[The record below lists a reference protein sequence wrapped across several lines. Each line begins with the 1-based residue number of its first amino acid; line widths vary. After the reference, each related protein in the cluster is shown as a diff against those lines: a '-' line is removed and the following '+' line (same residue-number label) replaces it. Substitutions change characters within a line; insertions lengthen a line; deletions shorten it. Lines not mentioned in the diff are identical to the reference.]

1 MKKRS
6 FREFAPSSWAIDNRT
21 TIFLLAIFVTILGLA
36 TYNGLPKENFPEV
49 KFPVIYVST
58 PYPGT
63 SAADIENLVTREIE
77 KEIKGTEGIK
87 KINSTSIQDYSMIF
101 VEFETGVE
109 MEEAKQDIKDAVDRA
124 KGELPTDLPNE
135 PSVTD
140 INFSEIP
147 VMFINLSG
155 NFDNVTLKRY
165 AEDIQDELEKRKEVL
180 RADIVGTREREIQVN
195 VDLFKM
201 QANRITMN
209 DIEQAISGENVIISG
224 GELDV
229 SQQKIAI
236 RVNGEF
242 QDVREIQNLLIR
254 SGQGDVA
261 YLREIADVRDT
272 FEDIESYARYEGNPV
287 ITLNVIKKAG
297 ENLVIAADAI
307 KEILAEM
314 QEKQFP
320 EGLTITV
327 TGDQSLLTIG
337 MLNELTNTIV
347 FGFIL
352 VTLVLMFFMGIRDA
366 LFVGLAVPLSSFI
379 AFLFIPSLG
388 YSLNIIVLFSFIL
401 AMGIVVDNAIVV
413 IENTYRIYMEQGL
426 PIVDA
431 AKKAAGE
438 VIAPVFAGTLTTV
451 CPFLPLLFWPGL
463 VGEFM
468 KYLPVIL
475 IITLFASLF
484 VAYIINPVF
493 AATFMRKAGDP
504 QVARKNALIYAG
516 VGVFFGL
523 LFHLPNPLIIMGL
536 GLTVITGSIIF
547 IIVLSIFVKKNH
559 PRSAARYSVI
569 FGGGGILT
577 GIILMLDSMP
587 AMGNLL
593 IFMAIFVVLYQY
605 AIIHAVN
612 WFQENAIPAMKNGY
626 KSIISWSIAKTWH
639 SNVVI
644 WGSFALVI
652 ISFMIFGSRDIRFVQ
667 FPDPDPN
674 FVYVYNEMP
683 GGTDIQATDSVTKEL
698 EKRVYATLG
707 DNNPLVKSI
716 ISNVGIGAGD
726 ANSFDQGTSQP
737 NKGRVTIEFVP
748 AKDRK
753 GASTQKIL
761 EDLRE
766 SVKDVYGTKVTVDRE
781 PTGPPGAAPV
791 EVTLKSD
798 EFDVLMAESS
808 DLFQFLD
815 SVNIEGI
822 EKLKWDADDKKQEFL
837 ININRQKASELGIS
851 SGQIGM
857 ALRGAVFGAEAAQF
871 RDMEDEYPI
880 QVRLAKKYRNDINS
894 LMNMDIRYMDQSTG
908 SFKSVPISAVADF
921 SLTSDYGGIN
931 RKDLEK
937 SVSISS
943 NVLSDADPNAIFME
957 LRYWVDVFK
966 KQGRNSSLVDIE
978 VGGIVLEQ
986 QDEMGFLSGAFGIA
1000 VLLIFMILVTQFNS
1014 FSNVLIV
1021 LSQVFLSVAG
1031 VFLGYGLTGM
1041 DFSIVMSG
1049 MGIVVLAGIVV
1060 NNGIILMDFFRI
1072 LEKEGK
1078 SLEESVIEGGA
1089 VRFTPVL
1096 LTASSTILGLIPLAV
1111 SFNLN
1116 FGTLLSSLDP
1126 QIFFGG
1132 DNAAFWKPFSWTIIF
1147 GLGFATLVTLLF
1159 VPVLYYRVMK
1169 FTRYMSEQLGW
1180 GSSASQS
1187 GEGPEESYEEGDYQ
1201 NNRDK
1206 FFQDQDESENPA
1218 PAEYFG

>member
-21 TIFLLAIFVTILGLA
+21 TIFLLAIFVTILGVA

-87 KINSTSIQDYSMIF
+87 KINSTSIQDYSMVF

-147 VMFINLSG
+147 VMFINISG

-242 QDVREIQNLLIR
+242 QDVREVQNLLIR

-297 ENLVIAADAI
+297 ENLVIAADGI
-307 KEILAEM
+307 KATLEEM

-426 PIVDA
+426 PIVSA

-504 QVARKNALIYAG
+504 QVARKNALIYG
-516 VGVFFGL
+516 GIGVFLGI
-523 LFHLPNPLIIMGL
+523 LFHLPGIPMVGGL
-536 GLTVITGSIIF
+536 AILAGLVGYIYQSVVI
-547 IIVLSIFVKKNH
+547 KKSD
-559 PRSAARYSVI
+559 PKKAARNGLVFI
-569 FGGGGILT
+569 LGGLAT
-577 GIILMLDSMP
+577 GIILMFDATP

-612 WFQENAIPAMKNGY
+612 WFQQNVIPAIKNGY
-626 KSIISWSIAKTWH
+626 KNIIAWSIAKTWH
-639 SNVVI
+639 SNLVL
-644 WGSFALVI
+644 WGSLGLVI

-667 FPDPDPN
+667 FPEPDPN

-698 EKRVYATLG
+698 EKIVYTTLG

-737 NKGRVTIEFVP
+737 HKGRVTIEFVQ

-753 GASTQKIL
+753 GASTKKIL
-761 EDLRE
+761 EELRE
-766 SVKDVYGTKVTVDRE
+766 NVKGIYGTKVTVDRE

-791 EVTLKSD
+791 EITLQGE
-798 EFDVLMAESS
+798 EFAALMEEST

-822 EKLKWDADDKKQEFL
+822 EKLKWDVDDKKQEFL
-837 ININRQKASELGIS
+837 IDINRQKASELGIS

-857 ALRGAVFGAEAAQF
+857 ALRGAVFGSEAAQF
-871 RDMEDEYPI
+871 RDKEDEYPI
-880 QVRLAKKYRNDINS
+880 QVRLAKKYRNDINT

-921 SLTSDYGGIN
+921 TLSSDYGGIN

-943 NVLSDADPNAIFME
+943 NILSDADPNAIFME
-957 LRYWVDVFK
+957 LRYWVSVFK
-966 KQGRNSSLVDIE
+966 KQGRNSPLVDIE

-986 QDEMGFLSGAFGIA
+986 QDEMGFLSGAFGVA

-1041 DFSIVMSG
+1041 DFSVVMSG

-1072 LEKEGK
+1072 MEKEGR

-1169 FTRYMSEQLGW
+1169 FSRYMSEHLGW
-1180 GSSASQS
+1180 GSAQIKPESDEQ
-1187 GEGPEESYEEGDYQ
+1187 EGSDEESDYQ

-1206 FFQDQDESENPA
+1206 YFQDQDESENPA